1 MRTLQYFVFCCLSL
15 AILSCGS
22 GKTNEQSAAEKPVAN
37 KFKIKQLLEKNTC
50 FACHKENEKLVGPPY
65 VEIAKRN
72 YSNERIVELIY
83 KPEPENWPDYPA
95 PMIALPHLDKEELLD
110 IAQWINSLN

>member
-1 MRTLQYFVFCCLSL
+1 MKTIKHFFYCSLSL
-15 AILSCGS
+15 VIWSCGS
-22 GKTNEQSAAEKPVAN
+22 GKTNDQSSGQLVAN

-50 FACHKENEKLVGPPY
+50 FACHKENEKLVGPSY
-65 VEIAKRN
+65 KEIAERD

-95 PMIALPHLDKEELLD
+95 PMIALPHLDKNELLE